1 MRKSVLILVLMFMCF
16 SQITPVKAELEAEVT
31 INADY
36 INVRGGPGLEFPL
49 VKKIYRGEVYPVVSE
64 SNQWIEIM
72 LGSGTTGWVAEW
84 LIARGAEP
92 ADPKALSMI
101 SGNGVQIRSGP
112 GKDQQP
118 VGTLANG
125 TAVEVIGQKDEWL
138 EIKAE
143 GLTGWISSVYV
154 AQPAAAQETGQ
165 IVDNNTTVYSDSSTS
180 SPVLGK
186 VHKRGV
192 TIVSKTKKWVEIS
205 YQSGSG
211 WVESRHILSTSSP
224 LAEVTASSLI
234 VHKKAKLDSKKVG
247 TVKKGQL
254 FAVIAEENNMVK
266 IQLSSKKTGWIPLW
280 FVKRNQVS
288 VKKEGVEKVKHS
300 QIVIL
305 HTGTALRN
313 AANVDAKVV
322 LRPKQG
328 EQFPVLSV
336 KNNWYQVKLP
346 NGKKA
351 YAAGWIV
358 GITGEVKQIK
368 QTGYE
373 AYLQN
378 KLIVLD
384 PGHGGKDQGSAGL
397 HGTLEKDVTLRTVRL
412 VAEKLEASGA
422 KVILTRNSDTHLDLN
437 DRVRIS
443 HLHAADAFISFHY
456 DSTIDQV
463 TSGITTYYYHD
474 FQEPLAA
481 NIQEAL
487 SQDTQAKNRGSRFG
501 DYHVLRENRRMAVLL
516 ELGYM
521 SNPTEERTINNNHY
535 QETIANA
542 IYTGLA
548 KYFKEH

>member
-1 MRKSVLILVLMFMCF
+1 MRKSILILILMFMCF

-64 SNQWIEIM
+64 NNQWIEIM

-84 LIARGAEP
+84 LITRGAEP
-92 ADPKALSMI
+92 ADAKALSMI

-118 VGTLANG
+118 VGTLAKG
-125 TAVEVIGQKDEWL
+125 TAVEVIGRSNEWL

-154 AQPAAAQETGQ
+154 EQPAAAQETGQ
-165 IVDNNTTVYSDSSTS
+165 IIQNNTTVYSDASDSSA
-180 SPVLGK
+180 VLGK
-186 VHKRGV
+186 VHKRRV
-192 TIVSKTKKWVEIS
+192 TIVSKTKKWVEVA
-205 YQSGSG
+205 YPNGRG
-211 WVESRHILSTSSP
+211 WVDSRHILSDSSP
-224 LAEVTASSLI
+224 LAEVTASSLV
-234 VHKKAKLDSKKVG
+234 VHKKAELDSKKVG
-247 TVKKGQL
+247 TVKKGRM
-254 FAVIAEENNMVK
+254 FAVIAEKNNMVK
-266 IQLSSKKTGWIPLW
+266 IQLSSKKAGWIPLW

-288 VKKEGVEKVKHS
+288 IKKEGVEKVKHS
-300 QIVIL
+300 DMVIL
-305 HTGTALRN
+305 HTGTALRS

-322 LRPKQG
+322 SRPKQS

-358 GITGEVKQIK
+358 GINGEVKQIK
-368 QTGYE
+368 KTGYE

-384 PGHGGKDQGSAGL
+384 PGHGGKDQGTAGL
-397 HGTLEKDVTLRTVRL
+397 HETLEKDVTLRTVRL
-412 VAEKLEASGA
+412 VAEKLEAAGA

-443 HLHAADAFISFHY
+443 HLYAADAFISFHY

-463 TSGITTYYYHD
+463 TSGITSYYYHD

-487 SQDTQAKNRGSRFG
+487 SQDIQAKNRGSRFG
-501 DYHVLRENRRMAVLL
+501 DYYVLRENRRMAALL

>member
-1 MRKSVLILVLMFMCF
+1 LRKSVLIFALMLICF
-16 SQITPVKAELEAEVT
+16 SQITPVHAALEAEVT
-31 INADY
+31 VNTDY
-36 INVRGGPGLEFPL
+36 IHVREGPGLEFPL
-49 VKKIYRGEVYPVVSE
+49 VKEIYRGEVYSVVSE
-64 SNQWIEIM
+64 KNQWIEIV
-72 LGSGTTGWVAEW
+72 LDSGTTGWVAEW
-84 LIARGAEP
+84 LIAREAGE
-92 ADPKALSMI
+92 ADAKALSQI

-118 VGTLANG
+118 VGTLPKG
-125 TAVEVIGQKDEWL
+125 TAVEVIGQKDDWV
-138 EIKAE
+138 EITAD
-143 GLTGWISSVYV
+143 GLTGWISSIYV
-154 AQPAAAQETGQ
+154 EQPVNAQETGQ
-165 IVDNNTTVYSDSSTS
+165 IIENNISVYSDTS
-180 SPVLGK
+180 NKSAVLGTI
-186 VHKRGV
+186 HKSTV
-192 TIVSKTKKWVEIS
+192 TIVSTKKNWVEIS
-205 YQSGSG
+205 YPNGSG
-211 WVESRHILSTSSP
+211 WVESRHVLLDSSP
-224 LAEVTASSLI
+224 LAEVMAASLI
-234 VHKKAKLDSKKVG
+234 VHKHATLDSKKVG
-247 TVKKGQL
+247 TVKKGRM
-254 FAVIAEENNMVK
+254 FTVIAEKNNMIN
-266 IQLSSKKTGWIPLW
+266 IQLSAKKTGWIPLW
-280 FVKRNQVS
+280 FVKRNNIP
-288 VKKEGVEKVKHS
+288 VKKADIAKVKHS
-300 QIVIL
+300 EMVIL
-305 HTGTALRN
+305 HKGTGLRS
-313 AANVDAKVV
+313 AANLDAKVV

-328 EQFPVLSV
+328 ERFPVLSV

-358 GITGEVKQIK
+358 GFNGEVKLIK
-368 QTGYE
+368 KPGFE

-412 VAEKLEASGA
+412 VAEKLEAAGA
-422 KVILTRNSDTHLDLN
+422 KVILTRNSDTHLDL
-437 DRVRIS
+437 DERVRIS
-443 HLHAADAFISFHY
+443 HLYAADAFISFHY

-463 TSGITTYYYHD
+463 TSGITSYYYHD

-487 SQDTQAKNRGSRFG
+487 SQDIQAKNRGSRFG

-521 SNPTEERTINNNHY
+521 SNPTEERAIINNHY